1 MDYEYKCNQAF
12 FGRNAVLTVKDSGE
26 SAERD
31 SNEGT
36 LVASC
41 SGVDNRFNTVNIFV
55 LDFLFTPHLQPLSVL
70 LGTRRLFASQLIL
83 FWELFAC

>member
-1 MDYEYKCNQAF
+1 VEHEYKCNQAL

-55 LDFLFTPHLQPLSVL
+55 LDFLFTPHLEPLSVL
-70 LGTRRLFASQLIL
+70 PGTRRLFASQLIL
-83 FWELFAC
+83 LSVLFAC